1 MVPIRD
7 VGPLLLRGTT
17 FYAWAVK
24 VSAWK
29 PAKKAIGVV
38 IGGNRT
44 DKHEIGDALI
54 RVGWLWFKS
63 PPAMEVE
70 TMVAW
75 TIKRR

>member
-1 MVPIRD
+1 MLPIRD
-7 VGPLLLRGTT
+7 VGPLLLQGTN

-29 PAKKAIGVV
+29 PAKKAIELV

-54 RVGWLWFKS
+54 RAVWL
-63 PPAMEVE
+63 
-70 TMVAW
+70 
-75 TIKRR
+75 